1 MSKKNN
7 YVTLNETYKNVEA
20 FNIDIAAIK
29 SSLAGKIDLSSFGN
43 IPITGITLA
52 PPTVPLDLAGK
63 IDLSAM
69 TGKIDLSAMNMIPSQ
84 PPTPAPMT
92 TTPAPMTTTPAPF
105 TPAPFTTI
113 PAPMIPVYQNVFIDL
128 FNNMVISFMILFT
141 SLFKQ

>member
-63 IDLSAM
+63 IDLSSL
-69 TGKIDLSAMNMIPSQ
+69 TGKIPITGITLA
-84 PPTPAPMT
+84 PTT
-92 TTPAPMTTTPAPF
+92 VPF
-105 TPAPFTTI
+105 G
-113 PAPMIPVYQNVFIDL
+113 
-128 FNNMVISFMILFT
+128 
-141 SLFKQ
+141 SLG